1 MEVNKALAGENSV
14 FTRRGRNS
22 ERTFGHNDSMRSRI
36 PPDQG
41 PAPAGRSYVPQGT
54 IELPN
59 PILATIQQE
68 MCVSSTIVV
77 NRFDDECCNGSIAE
91 GEIPNVSNGSLKM
104 DEPFTNGRNST
115 KSDGKQGIYLK
126 LKPFGPLVVNKSG
139 NVCEL
144 ETNHLCNF
152 LCLFVLKLWKL
163 FCTFPLV
170 SI

>member
-22 ERTFGHNDSMRSRI
+22 ERTFGHNDSLRSRV
-36 PPDQG
+36 PPVPG
-41 PAPAGRSYVPQGT
+41 PTGRSYGPQGT

-68 MCVSSTIVV
+68 MCVSFV
-77 NRFDDECCNGSIAE
+77 NRSDDECCNGSPE
-91 GEIPNVSNGSLKM
+91 REIPDVANGSLKM

-126 LKPFGPLVVNKSG
+126 LKSSELLINRSVN
-139 NVCEL
+139 VYEL
-144 ETNHLCNF
+144 ETNHLANHLSIF
-152 LCLFVLKLWKL
+152 IRHFVLN
-163 FCTFPLV
+163 
-170 SI
+170 S

>member
-22 ERTFGHNDSMRSRI
+22 ERTFGHNDSLRSRV
-36 PPDQG
+36 PPVPG
-41 PAPAGRSYVPQGT
+41 PTGRSYGPQGT

-77 NRFDDECCNGSIAE
+77 NRSDDECCNGSLGAE
-91 GEIPNVSNGSLKM
+91 GEIPDIANGSLKM
-104 DEPFTNGRNST
+104 DEPFANGRNST

-126 LKPFGPLVVNKSG
+126 LKPSELLINSSG
-139 NVCEL
+139 NVYEL
-144 ETNHLCNF
+144 ENNRLSNF
-152 LCLFVLKLWKL
+152 IRVFGS
-163 FCTFPLV
+163 F
-170 SI
+170 